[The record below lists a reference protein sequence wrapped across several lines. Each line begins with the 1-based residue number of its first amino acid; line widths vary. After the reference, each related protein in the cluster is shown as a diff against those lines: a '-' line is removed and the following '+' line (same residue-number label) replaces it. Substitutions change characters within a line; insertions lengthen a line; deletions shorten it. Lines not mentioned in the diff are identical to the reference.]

1 MELYLIRHG
10 LTVWNAAGKLQG
22 NVDIELNE
30 QGREAAIG
38 LGNKLDKTS
47 FDVIYSSPRI
57 RAYETACLIRGRRN
71 IQIIRDERLRE
82 LSFGD
87 MEGVTYDQWNR
98 EDCPYHYFFTEP
110 DKYLPPPNGE
120 SLEELCQRTRDF
132 LQSVIE
138 PQFDS
143 CRRIMI
149 VAHGALNKGLMC
161 YLEKND
167 KAHFWGK
174 GLQKNCQASIFD
186 FDGKSWKKLT
196 DD

>member
-10 LTVWNAAGKLQG
+10 LTVWNAAGRLQG
-22 NVDIELNE
+22 NADIELNE
-30 QGREAAIG
+30 QGREAAAK
-38 LGNKLDKTS
+38 LGNELEDTE

-57 RAYETACLIRGRRN
+57 RAFETACLIRGRRN

-87 MEGVTYDQWNR
+87 MEGAFYTDWNSP
-98 EDCPYHYFFTEP
+98 ESPYRFFFTEP
-110 DKYLPPPNGE
+110 DKYAPPPNGE
-120 SLEELCQRTRDF
+120 SLEELCSRTKDF
-132 LQSVIE
+132 IQSVLE
-138 PQFDS
+138 KDFEK
-143 CRRIMI
+143 RKRVMV

-161 YLEKND
+161 YLEGND

-186 FDGKSWKKLT
+186 FDGKNWKKLT
-196 DD
+196 SD

>member
-22 NVDIELNE
+22 NADIELNE
-30 QGREAAIG
+30 EGRELAG
-38 LGNKLDKTS
+38 QLGRKLENID
-47 FDVIYSSPRI
+47 FDVIYSSPLI
-57 RAYETACLIRGRRN
+57 RAYETACLIRGHRN
-71 IQIIRDERLRE
+71 IQIIRDQRLRE
-82 LSFGD
+82 LSFGE
-87 MEGVTYDQWNR
+87 MEGVSYTQWNR
-98 EDCPYHYFFTEP
+98 PDSPYRYFFTQP
-110 DKYLPPPNGE
+110 DKYLPPPKGE
-120 SLEELCQRTRDF
+120 SLEELCDRTRDF
-132 LQSVIE
+132 IQTVLEADFQNKKRV
-138 PQFDS
+138 
-143 CRRIMI
+143 MI

>member
-1 MELYLIRHG
+1 M
-10 LTVWNAAGKLQG
+10 QG
-22 NVDIELNE
+22 NADIELNE
-30 QGREAAIG
+30 KGREAAG
-38 LGNKLDKTS
+38 KLGMELDCVD

-57 RAYETACLIRGRRN
+57 RAYETACLIRGHRN
-71 IQIIRDERLRE
+71 IQIIRDDRLRE

-87 MEGVTYDQWNR
+87 MEGAFYTDWN
-98 EDCPYHYFFTEP
+98 CPESPYRFFFTEP

-120 SLEELCQRTRDF
+120 TLEALCERTKDF
-132 LQSVIE
+132 IQSVIE
-138 PQFDS
+138 PEWKQKK
-143 CRRIMI
+143 RVMI

-161 YLEKND
+161 YLERND

-186 FDGKSWKKLT
+186 YDGKAWKKLT

>member
-10 LTVWNAAGKLQG
+10 LTVWNAAGRLQG
-22 NVDIELNE
+22 NADIELNE
-30 QGREAAIG
+30 QGREAAAK
-38 LGNKLDKTS
+38 LGNELDDTE

-57 RAYETACLIRGRRN
+57 RAFETSCLIRGRRN

-87 MEGVTYDQWNR
+87 MEGAFYTDWNSP
-98 EDCPYHYFFTEP
+98 ESPYRFFFTEP
-110 DKYLPPPNGE
+110 DKYNPPPNGE
-120 SLEELCQRTRDF
+120 SLEDLCSRTKDF
-132 LQSVIE
+132 IQSVLE
-138 PQFDS
+138 KDWQNKK
-143 CRRIMI
+143 RVMV

-161 YLEKND
+161 YLEGND

-196 DD
+196 SD

>member
-10 LTVWNAAGKLQG
+10 LTVWNAAGRLQG

-30 QGREAAIG
+30 EGRQAAAK
-38 LGNKLDKTS
+38 LGNELDGTD

-57 RAYETACLIRGRRN
+57 RAFETACLIRGRRN
-71 IQIIRDERLRE
+71 IQIIRDNRLRE

-87 MEGVTYDQWNR
+87 MEGAFYTDWN
-98 EDCPYHYFFTEP
+98 CPESPYRFFFTEP
-110 DKYLPPPNGE
+110 DKYNPPPNGE
-120 SLEELCQRTRDF
+120 SIEELCQRTRDF
-132 LQSVIE
+132 IQNVLEKDYQNRKRV
-138 PQFDS
+138 
-143 CRRIMI
+143 MI
-149 VAHGALNKGLMC
+149 VAHGALNKGLMS

>member
-10 LTVWNAAGKLQG
+10 LTVWNAESKLQG
-22 NVDIELNE
+22 SVDIELNE
-30 QGREAAIG
+30 EGRELAG
-38 LGNKLDKTS
+38 QLGRKLEETD
-47 FDVIYSSPRI
+47 FDVIYSSPLI
-57 RAYETACLIRGRRN
+57 RAYETACLIRGHRN
-71 IQIIRDERLRE
+71 IQIIRDKRLRE

-87 MEGVTYDQWNR
+87 MEGSYYSEWNR
-98 EDCPYHYFFTEP
+98 PDSPYRYFFTQPE
-110 DKYLPPPNGE
+110 KYLPPPNGE
-120 SLEELCQRTRDF
+120 SLEELCGRTRDF
-132 LQSVIE
+132 IQTVLEADFQNKKRV
-138 PQFDS
+138 
-143 CRRIMI
+143 MV

-167 KAHFWGK
+167 MAHFWGK